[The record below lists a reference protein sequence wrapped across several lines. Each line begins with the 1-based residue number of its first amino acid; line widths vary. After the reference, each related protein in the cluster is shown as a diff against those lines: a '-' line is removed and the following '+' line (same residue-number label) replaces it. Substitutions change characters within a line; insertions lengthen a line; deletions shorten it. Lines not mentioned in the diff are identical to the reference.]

1 MEAVFADYLAA
12 WSSHDAE
19 KVASFFTDDCVF
31 EDMAFGI
38 VMHGK
43 NEVQEFVATT
53 LAAYP
58 DFAMKL
64 TFGFGKGHCFAS
76 EWVMT
81 GTHTG
86 NMTGAPATGRSFSVR
101 GASITEFQDGKMKRH
116 TDYWSLSLLLEQLR
130 LPGGNL

>member
-1 MEAVFADYLAA
+1 M
-12 WSSHDAE
+12 
-19 KVASFFTDDCVF
+19 ASFFTDDCVF

-76 EWVMT
+76 EWIMT

-130 LPGGNL
+130 LPEGNL

>member
-1 MEAVFADYLAA
+1 M
-12 WSSHDAE
+12 
-19 KVASFFTDDCVF
+19 ASFFTDDCVF

-58 DFAMKL
+58 DFAMVRKSS
-64 TFGFGKGHCFAS
+64 FGAGPWLAT

-86 NMTGAPATGRSFSVR
+86 DLEGMPPTGKSFSVR
-101 GASITEFQDGKMKRH
+101 GVSISEFYRGKISRH
-116 TDYWSLSLLLEQLR
+116 TDYWNLYSLLQQLR
-130 LPGGNL
+130 LPVIGL

>member
-1 MEAVFADYLAA
+1 
-12 WSSHDAE
+12 
-19 KVASFFTDDCVF
+19 
-31 EDMAFGI
+31 
-38 VMHGK
+38 MHGK

-116 TDYWSLSLLLEQLR
+116 TDYLEPVAAAR
-130 LPGGNL
+130 ATPPAGKRPVGGPTGWPTGTLTP

>member
-1 MEAVFADYLAA
+1 MV
-12 WSSHDAE
+12 
-19 KVASFFTDDCVF
+19 SFFTDDCVF
-31 EDMAFGI
+31 EDMAFGV

-43 NEVQEFVATT
+43 DEVQEFVATT

-58 DFAMKL
+58 DFAMVRKSSL
-64 TFGFGKGHCFAS
+64 GAGPWLAT

-81 GTHTG
+81 GTYTG
-86 NMTGAPATGRSFSVR
+86 SMTGVPATGRSFSVR
-101 GASITEFQDGKMKRH
+101 GASVTEFDRDKIKRH